1 VGVVDRRGPGANRFA
16 LGQRIGIAWL
26 RHTCGQCR
34 FCRRGAENLCVAPQ
48 FTGWDADGGYAEYAV
63 VDEAYAYEL
72 PHEFDDTQAAPLL
85 CAGIIGDRAL
95 QRSQL
100 PPEGAS
106 ASTGS
111 GRARTKYR
119 DQ

>member
-1 VGVVDRRGPGANRFA
+1 LICYPGCRHLHVGQRVGV
-16 LGQRIGIAWL
+16 AWL
-26 RHTCGQCR
+26 RHTCGGCP
-34 FCRRGAENLCVAPQ
+34 FCRSGRENLCEDSQ
-48 FTGWDADGGYAEYAV
+48 FTGYHADGGYAEYAIV
-63 VDEAYAYEL
+63 PEDYAYEL
-72 PHEFDDTQAAPLL
+72 PTAFYDVKAAPLL